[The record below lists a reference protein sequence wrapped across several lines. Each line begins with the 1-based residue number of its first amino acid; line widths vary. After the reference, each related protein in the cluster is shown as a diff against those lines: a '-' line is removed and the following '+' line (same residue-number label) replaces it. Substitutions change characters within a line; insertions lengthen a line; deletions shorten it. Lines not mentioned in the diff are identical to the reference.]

1 MRSGILKRFVPPLSW
16 LVHYDRRA
24 LPADLLAGFI
34 TAVLLVPQGMA
45 YAALAGLP
53 PQVGLY
59 ASVLPPVVYALF
71 GTSRTLSVGPVSVAA
86 LLVANAL
93 ASSSADAYLADALLL
108 AAMSGVV
115 LLAMALMRLDAL
127 VNFISHPALSGFI
140 SGAAILIILGQLGN
154 LLAISVPS
162 VDSGVEMAHTLVNHL
177 PNLDP
182 LTATLGAV
190 GIALILLSRRPFVK
204 LLGRLGVN
212 DSTALIIS
220 RAGPLAV
227 IVLLTFCVSVFEL
240 EQKGVA
246 IVGAL
251 PQGLP
256 SPSLDFLR
264 WGRVLDL
271 MPAALMISLIG
282 YVESISVA
290 KVLAFRR
297 RQKLNNNQEL
307 IALGASNIA
316 AAVTGGMPVA
326 GGFSRSIVNFSA
338 GARTQLAAIVT
349 ATLVALV
356 ALFFTPFFY
365 HLPKTA
371 LAAIIVVAVSSLLD
385 WRGLVSAWRY
395 DKADAMTLLV
405 TFAGVLLFDIEV
417 GLVLGVVVGIG
428 VFLWRSSRPH
438 TAIVGRI
445 PGTEHFRN
453 IKRHHVETW
462 PGLVL
467 MRVDRSLFFA
477 NINYVDDLV
486 AEQVAEHP
494 ELKHLVIICSAMNSI
509 DYSAVEALEQLADS
523 LHRAGIGLHLAEVKG
538 PVMDRLEYY
547 GIERW
552 LSPGK
557 VFLSTEEAVQCLK
570 DD

>member
-1 MRSGILKRFVPPLSW
+1 MKSGILKRFVPPLSW

-24 LPADLLAGFI
+24 LPADLLAGFV

-182 LTATLGAV
+182 LTATLSAV

-227 IVLLTFCVSVFEL
+227 IILLTFCVSVFEL

-251 PQGLP
+251 PKGLP

-290 KVLAFRR
+290 KVLAVRR

-349 ATLVALV
+349 ATLVTLV

-365 HLPKTA
+365 HLPKAA
-371 LAAIIVVAVSSLLD
+371 LAAIIVVAVSYLLD

-405 TFAGVLLFDIEV
+405 TFAGVLLFDVEV

-538 PVMDRLEYY
+538 PVMDRLEHY